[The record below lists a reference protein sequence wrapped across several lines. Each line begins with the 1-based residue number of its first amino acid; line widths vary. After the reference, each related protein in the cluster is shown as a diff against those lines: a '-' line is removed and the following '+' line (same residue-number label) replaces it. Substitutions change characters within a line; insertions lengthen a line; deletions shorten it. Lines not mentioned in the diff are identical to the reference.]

1 MEPGTGTGKGESV
14 PEGKFTTVRG
24 MRFHYLDWG
33 GSRKRTMVLL
43 HGIGDNAHIW
53 DSFAREASRFFRIVA
68 MDQRGHGLSSRAVPP
83 AYRLE
88 DYCADLEGVIEAL
101 GMNGAV
107 IMGHSMGALHA
118 TAYVAAKPDRMAALI
133 HVDIEPCPPGW
144 NKKYLMNLYRDL
156 PESYPAV
163 EDFIAEQCRNSP
175 FAEAARLLPQA
186 AFALSR
192 QDDGTYRR
200 TFDREVLRHF
210 DAYDLRSVLAAVGC
224 PTLVVR
230 GQESP
235 VMSRAAA
242 EEMSRAISGGRLAE
256 VPEAAHP
263 VMTDNPAAF
272 RMAVLRFLE
281 EEGLLERA

>member
-1 MEPGTGTGKGESV
+1 MEPGPGKGESV
-14 PEGKFTTVRG
+14 PEGKFITVRG
-24 MRFHYLDWG
+24 MRFHYLEWEG
-33 GSRKRTMVLL
+33 GRKRTMVLL

-53 DSFAREASRFFRIVA
+53 DDFAREASGFFRIVA

-88 DYCADLEGVIEAL
+88 DYCADLEGMTEAL
-101 GMNGAV
+101 GINGA
-107 IMGHSMGALHA
+107 ILMGHSMGALHA
-118 TAYVAAKPDRMAALI
+118 TAYAASKPDRVRALI

-144 NKKYLMNLYRDL
+144 NKKYLLNLYRDL
-156 PESYPAV
+156 PESYTAV
-163 EDFIAEQCRNSP
+163 EEYIAEQCRNSP
-175 FAEAARLLPQA
+175 FADAGRLLPQA

-200 TFDREVLRHF
+200 TYDREVLRHF
-210 DAYDLRSVLAAVGC
+210 DAYDLRSVLAAVDC

-235 VMSRAAA
+235 VMNREVA

-256 VPEAAHP
+256 IPEAAHP

-272 RMAVLRFLE
+272 QTAVLRFLE
-281 EEGLLERA
+281 EAGLLDRA